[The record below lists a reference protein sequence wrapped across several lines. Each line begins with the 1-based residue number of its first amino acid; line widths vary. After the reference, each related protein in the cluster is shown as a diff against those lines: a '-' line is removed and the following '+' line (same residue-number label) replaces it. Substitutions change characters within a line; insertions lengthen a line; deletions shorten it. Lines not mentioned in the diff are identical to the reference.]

1 MRTCKRSLERLHIS
15 VPQRVRG
22 EHFQLTRAQDAPFV
36 AGHWPARIEKRRAVS
51 GIWDFDRHACA
62 FSGNLGKVIR

>member
-22 EHFQLTRAQDAPFV
+22 EHIQLTRAQDAPVV
-36 AGHWPARIEKRRAVS
+36 AGHWPAWIEKTSAVP
-51 GIWDFDRHACA
+51 GIRDFDGALDACA
-62 FSGNLGKVIR
+62 FSRTWGK